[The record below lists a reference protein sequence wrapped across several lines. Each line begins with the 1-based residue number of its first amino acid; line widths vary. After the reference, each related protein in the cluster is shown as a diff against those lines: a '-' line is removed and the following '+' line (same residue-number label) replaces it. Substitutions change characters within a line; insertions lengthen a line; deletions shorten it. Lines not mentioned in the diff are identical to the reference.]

1 MKIDV
6 VKDYRPYM
14 IIMCD
19 EQGYVEE
26 PYYAIGPFKNKS
38 EAVMYLVKHIERG
51 TIVALNNPDDGLP
64 VTYLHKGDNNGNTT
78 VGTEGTSTVSVSVQ
92 STSD

>member
-6 VKDYRPYM
+6 IKDYRPYM

-19 EQGYVEE
+19 EKGYVEE

-51 TIVALNNPDDGLP
+51 TLVALNNPDDGLP

-78 VGTEGTSTVSVSVQ
+78 VGTDGTGAVSVSVQ